1 VEGIE
6 IGKFVKES
14 GETRE
19 FPSWRPQRQQ

>member
-1 VEGIE
+1 VK
-6 IGKFVKES
+6 IGKFVRET